1 MNATTVFQ
9 AQQEIIWQTRD
20 FIVDQAI
27 EEWKKGGDVESIIE
41 NKCKLFNI
49 EYFLVREHFNE
60 CVRFLS
66 LETVTV
72 K

>member
-1 MNATTVFQ
+1 MSNTTVFQ
-9 AQQEIIWQTRD
+9 DQQDTIWQTRD
-20 FIVDQAI
+20 FIVDQALDARA
-27 EEWKKGGDVESIIE
+27 KGEDFEALIDA
-41 NKCKLFNI
+41 KCVLFNI
-49 EYFLVREHFNE
+49 EYYIVREHFNE

>member
-1 MNATTVFQ
+1 MNNTTVFEDVQ
-9 AQQEIIWQTRD
+9 AIIWQTRD
-20 FIVDQAI
+20 LIVDQALDAYN
-27 EEWKKGGDVESIIE
+27 KGEDFETIIE

-49 EYFLVREHFNE
+49 EYYLVREHFNE

-66 LETVTV
+66 LKTVTV

>member
-1 MNATTVFQ
+1 MNSTTVFQ
-9 AQQEIIWQTRD
+9 AQQDIIWQTRD
-20 FIVDQAI
+20 LIVDQAI
-27 EEWKKGGDVESIIE
+27 EEWKKGGDAESIIE

-49 EYFLVREHFNE
+49 EYFLVRDHFKE

>member
-1 MNATTVFQ
+1 MNNTTVFQ
-9 AQQEIIWQTRD
+9 AQQNIIWQTRD
-20 FIVDQAI
+20 FIVDLALDARA
-27 EEWKKGGDVESIIE
+27 KGEDFEAIIE

-49 EYFLVREHFNE
+49 EYYLVREHFDE
-60 CVRFLS
+60 CVRFSS